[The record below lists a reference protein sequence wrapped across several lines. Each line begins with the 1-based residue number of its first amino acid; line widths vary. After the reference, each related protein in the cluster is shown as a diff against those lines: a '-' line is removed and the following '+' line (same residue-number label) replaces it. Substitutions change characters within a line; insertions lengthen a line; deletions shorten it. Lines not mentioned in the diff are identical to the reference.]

1 MKLSIITINYNNLE
15 GLRRTVASVAAQT
28 CMNFEYIVID
38 GGSTDGSREYIKTA
52 PRIDSWVSEPDKGIY
67 NAMNKGAKMAQGE
80 YCLFL
85 NSGDTLYD
93 KNVLCKV
100 IPVLNGGDFYA
111 GHPILVKGRKS
122 YKEYLPQKMSIDF
135 LLLGSINHQSTF
147 TRTAILKKRPY
158 NENHKIVSDWE
169 KFFTEW
175 LLYDRSYI
183 PMDLTIAKFRLDGIS
198 SNDISLLLKEKQEVI
213 DNLIPSYIQKGLRM
227 EKDLSP
233 LELKIKKAL
242 SKPPLQRDVKLIRNA
257 LKYLLQDLFL
267 TIVGRKKD

>member
-1 MKLSIITINYNNLE
+1 
-15 GLRRTVASVAAQT
+15 
-28 CMNFEYIVID
+28 
-38 GGSTDGSREYIKTA
+38 
-52 PRIDSWVSEPDKGIY
+52 
-67 NAMNKGAKMAQGE
+67 
-80 YCLFL
+80 
-85 NSGDTLYD
+85 
-93 KNVLCKV
+93 
-100 IPVLNGGDFYA
+100 
-111 GHPILVKGRKS
+111 
-122 YKEYLPQKMSIDF
+122 MSIDF

-233 LELKIKKAL
+233 LERKIKKAL

-257 LKYLLQDLFL
+257 LKYLLRDLFL